1 MKVNFKIV
9 SKNFFKFGIFQKRRV
24 YAVRIK
30 RSGLLKIVNI
40 FDGSTLADDLVL
52 SDLSIDGAAILSLND
67 LQDVLHS
74 RSCLCGDDPE
84 PVIEIKIFDE
94 SFDPSFE

>member
-1 MKVNFKIV
+1 MDFKII

-24 YAVRIK
+24 YAVRLK

-40 FDGSTLADDLVL
+40 FDGALLADNLVL
-52 SDLSIDGAAILSLND
+52 SDLTIDGTPILSIND

-74 RSCLCGDDPE
+74 RSCLCGNDPE